1 MIYQEISVKR
11 SWRSGVAALIVTG
24 GFAWSGS
31 WAAADIPATAPATA
45 PSGAPAT
52 VQETPIKRPPS
63 EPDVASP
70 KWEKDGL
77 IEKGFWQKH
86 ESFLKRKASG
96 PIGLLFLGDS
106 ITEGWGKAR
115 DIWNEHYAKDDVA
128 NFGISGD
135 RTEHVLWRIE
145 SGELD
150 RIAPKVVVLMIGTN
164 NIGAPQEKI
173 LAGVTK
179 VVAEIHENLPQS
191 RLLLLAVFP
200 RGADPADKG
209 VASMRDKIKF
219 VNEGLAKL
227 DDGDKTR
234 YLDIGPKFL
243 DPDGKLPKEIMP
255 DALHPNVKG
264 YQIWA
269 DAMQPLLDEMMK

>member
-1 MIYQEISVKR
+1 VKPN
-11 SWRSGVAALIVTG
+11 WRSGVAALIVKG
-24 GFAWSGS
+24 GFAWSGA
-31 WAAADIPATAPATA
+31 WAAADTPATVPATASSEVST
-45 PSGAPAT
+45 T

-70 KWEKDGL
+70 KWGKDGL
-77 IEKGFWQKH
+77 IEKRFWQKH
-86 ESFLKRKASG
+86 ESFLKRAESG

-106 ITEGWGKAR
+106 ITEGWGKAS
-115 DIWNEHYAKDDVA
+115 DIWNEHYGKDDVA

-173 LAGVTK
+173 LAGVTR
-179 VVAEIHENLPQS
+179 VVGEIHENLPQS
-191 RLLLLAVFP
+191 KLLLLAVFP
-200 RGADPADKG
+200 RGADPATPA
-209 VASMRDKIKF
+209 VAGMREKIKF

-243 DPDGKLPKEIMP
+243 DADGKLPKEIMP
-255 DALHPNVKG
+255 DALHPNVRG